1 MIKNDDPRIQK
12 YLTPYKY
19 GEPVLT
25 GSGVEGAFDELSVDC
40 PFVFLH
46 NDRFFMMYVGY
57 DGKGYQTALATSEDL
72 LHWEHYAV
80 ILSRKEEN
88 SSWDWVGAAAT
99 WIIKK
104 SDNLYDTPQLR
115 KIDGKYWLVYHSYPS
130 SGYEAGPAEISLA
143 WCEDEDLKTWHRLD
157 KPVFSWKD
165 GEDWE
170 KGGLYKAG
178 IIQHEG
184 TWYLFYNAKDT
195 QKRWIEQ
202 TGMAMSKDLMTWERC
217 KENPVVPVTEGEAWD
232 SRFLSDPY
240 VVKDGDIWCDF
251 FFGYDGKVYKH
262 AQDGLALSDDLIHWE
277 KVANP
282 IVPSG
287 AEGEIDEG
295 HAHKASIFY
304 YEGRLYH
311 FYCATRL
318 WREGDPT
325 RLFASAKYAGE
336 FRTIAVASDKPFS

>member
-19 GEPVLT
+19 GKPVLT
-25 GSGVEGAFDELSVDC
+25 GSGVEGAFDAKGVDC
-40 PFVFLH
+40 PFVFRH
-46 NDRFFMMYVGY
+46 NGRFFMMHVGF
-57 DGKGYQTALATSEDL
+57 DGTGYQTALATSDDL

-80 ILSRKEEN
+80 ILSRKEEG
-88 SSWDWVGAAAT
+88 SSWDWVGAAGT

-104 SDNLYDTPQLR
+104 SDNLYDTPELR

-130 SGYEAGPAEISLA
+130 NGYEAGPAEISLA

-157 KPVFSWKD
+157 KPVLSWKD
-165 GEDWE
+165 GDDWE

-178 IIQHEG
+178 IIEHDG
-184 TWYLFYNAKDT
+184 TWYMFYNAKDT
-195 QKRWIEQ
+195 QTRWIEQ
-202 TGMAMSKDLMTWERC
+202 TGVVMSKDLMTWERC

-240 VVKDGDIWCDF
+240 VVKDGDIWCNF

-262 AQDGLALSDDLIHWE
+262 AQDGLALSEDLIHWE
-277 KVANP
+277 KVENP

-287 AEGEIDEG
+287 AEGEIDSG

-318 WREGDPT
+318 WQEGDKT
-325 RLFASAKYAGE
+325 RMFENPKYAGE
-336 FRTIAVASDKPFS
+336 FRTIAVASNQPF